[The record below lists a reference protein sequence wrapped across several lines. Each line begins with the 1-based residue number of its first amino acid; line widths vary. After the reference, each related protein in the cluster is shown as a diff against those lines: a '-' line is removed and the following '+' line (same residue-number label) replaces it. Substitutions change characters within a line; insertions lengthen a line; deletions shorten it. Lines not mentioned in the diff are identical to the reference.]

1 MTKSEHADKSRKSVL
16 FVAVLQR
23 EKRAFLKDV
32 TLVARLYGPIS
43 VLSGSLSLL
52 SHLKIPETASE
63 TFFEDKATAWPT
75 ANGEEIFLRLFH
87 LGKQMTQKIVH
98 RLVMSAALLALG
110 AAMGVASAAEVQQTA
125 TYQVQ
130 KADGQVK
137 KIVVVTEDDGSFVV
151 LVDGVKVEGAQAV
164 QVLADNGIALTVSA
178 NGEIQTTSV
187 AKSVQVVVAPKAA
200 TAADAQ
206 AVEATPA
213 AEAPA
218 AQAQMPA
225 AAASVMPSLPSNTM
239 AGSGLAISGA
249 AQGTQDQAI
258 GAPEVKPQDPVSR

>member
-32 TLVARLYGPIS
+32 TLGGRLCRPIS
-43 VLSGSLSLL
+43 VLSDSLSLL
-52 SHLKIPETASE
+52 SHLKIPE

-151 LVDGVKVEGAQAV
+151 LVDGVKVEGAQAA
-164 QVLADNGIALTVSA
+164 QVLASNGIALTVSA

>member
-1 MTKSEHADKSRKSVL
+1 
-16 FVAVLQR
+16 
-23 EKRAFLKDV
+23 
-32 TLVARLYGPIS
+32 
-43 VLSGSLSLL
+43 
-52 SHLKIPETASE
+52 
-63 TFFEDKATAWPT
+63 
-75 ANGEEIFLRLFH
+75 
-87 LGKQMTQKIVH
+87 MTQKIVH

-110 AAMGVASAAEVQQTA
+110 AAMGVASAAEVRQTA

-151 LVDGVKVEGAQAV
+151 LVDGVKVEGAQAA

-187 AKSVQVVVAPKAA
+187 ADSVQVVVAPKAA
-200 TAADAQ
+200 DAQ
-206 AVEATPA
+206 AVEAPA
-213 AEAPA
+213 V
-218 AQAQMPA
+218 QAQMPA
-225 AAASVMPSLPSNTM
+225 AAAPVMPSLPSNTM
-239 AGSGLAISGA
+239 AGSGLAISGV